1 METLK
6 AIYRNEND
14 IKKIS
19 FLKAVFIILMFTVI
33 QSIISFVST
42 IVIFIIDDNMSFG
55 KVMIIGVLIM
65 IFVNIIMVMVAG
77 DQFTKERSIKINNKV
92 KITKK
97 DFLYVFFIIIGYILI
112 REAVLFDILSKFEGP
127 ISDADID
134 YFINNASVMEANIF
148 WVILYF
154 QSIIQAP
161 IFEELFFR
169 GIILRGLL
177 NKYENSQKK
186 AIIYS
191 AIAFGIVHLNIPQ
204 GINAFIGGLIIGL
217 IYYYTKSMKLSI
229 FAHIVN
235 NLITFIPVPSSAI
248 IKMIYVLLGL
258 LFMKKGMKYIKRNK
272 NNRLAII

>member
-6 AIYRNEND
+6 EIYRNEID
-14 IKKIS
+14 IKKMS
-19 FLKAVFIILMFTVI
+19 FLKAFFIILMFTVI

-42 IVIFIIDDNMSFG
+42 IVIFIIDDNVSFG
-55 KVMIIGVLIM
+55 KVMIIGMLIM
-65 IFVNIIMVMVAG
+65 VFVNIIMVVVAG
-77 DQFTKERSIKINNKV
+77 EQFTKERSIKINNKV

-97 DFLYVFFIIIGYILI
+97 DFIYVFFIIIGYILI

-127 ISDADID
+127 VSDADID

-169 GIILRGLL
+169 GIILQGVL
-177 NKYENSQKK
+177 NKYENSPKK

-191 AIAFGIVHLNIPQ
+191 AIVFSIVHLNIPQ
-204 GINAFIGGLIIGL
+204 GINAFIGGLILGL

-235 NLITFIPVPSSAI
+235 NLITFIPVPSNII
-248 IKMIYVLLGL
+248 IKIIYILLGL
-258 LFMKKGMKYIKRNK
+258 FFMKKGMKYIKINE

>member
-1 METLK
+1 MDTLK
-6 AIYRNEND
+6 AIYRNEIE

-19 FLKAVFIILMFTVI
+19 ALKAFFIIVMFTVI

-42 IVIFIIDDNMSFG
+42 IIILIIDDSMSFG
-55 KVMIIGVLIM
+55 KVMIIGMLIM

-97 DFLYVFFIIIGYILI
+97 DFLYVFLIIIGYILI
-112 REAVLFDILSKFEGP
+112 REAVLFDTLSQFEGP
-127 ISDADID
+127 VSDADID
-134 YFINNASVMEANIF
+134 YLIDNASVMEANIF
-148 WVILYF
+148 WAILYF

-169 GIILRGLL
+169 GIILKGLL
-177 NKYENSQKK
+177 NKYENSPKK

-191 AIAFGIVHLNIPQ
+191 AIVFGVIHLNIPQ
-204 GINAFIGGLIIGL
+204 GINAFIGGLILGF
-217 IYYYTKSMKLSI
+217 IYYYTKSIKLSI

-235 NLITFIPVPSSAI
+235 NLITFIPIPSNII
-248 IKMIYVLLGL
+248 IKIIYILLGL
-258 LFMKKGMKYIKRNK
+258 FFIIKGMKHIKRNE
-272 NNRLAII
+272 NNRLAIM